1 MDTSNRTGALKSTA
15 KEAAAVKDPII
26 CSIDNT
32 WGLISTKLKAG
43 IGLKYRAIAMPK
55 VMLPTIRIVLIA
67 LVIPDKIWL
76 LMVSITEFI
85 SGTPG
90 IINKVQQTRT

>member
-1 MDTSNRTGALKSTA
+1 M
-15 KEAAAVKDPII
+15 
-26 CSIDNT
+26 
-32 WGLISTKLKAG
+32 STKLKAG
-43 IGLKYRAIAMPK
+43 IGLKYNAMAMPK
-55 VMLPTIRIVLIA
+55 VMLPTMRIVLIA